1 MSPTPT
7 PGAVLPRTA
16 AVAPARREQV
26 SEKVPRTRAQRLTT
40 AAAILVVLVVP
51 ALTFPAFWLFLA
63 AQVAAF
69 AIATLGLT
77 VLYGRTGQLS
87 LAQATFMGAGA
98 YTGYVLGSHGQG
110 PLVQLLAVCAVSL
123 VAGAVVAVPTL
134 RLSGLRLALVTL
146 AVGEL
151 FAWVLIHTTSLTGGS
166 QGANVEPLVIGPL
179 DASIPL
185 FAYVLGLV
193 PALVVTAVV
202 LHLDRTQLG
211 RRMLLVRDSE
221 LAARA
226 TGVPI
231 ISTKITSFLL
241 ASVFAGIAGWLY
253 SGINGFVSPPDFNLF
268 ASVYLLVAVVVGGAG
283 SVLGAW
289 VGAAYIVVVPQVFT
303 ALGVP
308 NLYALLGGALLAVVA
323 LLAPDGLVGL
333 GRAALRRRGRAA

>member
-1 MSPTPT
+1 MSRTPT
-7 PGAVLPRTA
+7 HDMLLPKVTGVAVGSQEQVTEKLPRTRRQQVMIA
-16 AVAPARREQV
+16 LALLAV
-26 SEKVPRTRAQRLTT
+26 L
-40 AAAILVVLVVP
+40 AIP
-51 ALTFPAFWLFLA
+51 ALTFPSFWLFLA
-63 AQVAAF
+63 AQVAAY
-69 AIATLGLT
+69 AIATLGLN

-87 LAQATFMGAGA
+87 LAQATFMGVGA
-98 YTGYVLGSHGQG
+98 YAGYILGSQGYG
-110 PLVQLLAVCAVSL
+110 PLIQLLAVCAVSL

-151 FAWVLIHTTSLTGGS
+151 FAWVLIHTTELTGGS
-166 QGANVEPLVIGPL
+166 QGANVDPLVVGPL

-185 FAYVLGLV
+185 FAYLIGLV
-193 PALVVTAVV
+193 PALAATALV

-231 ISTKITSFLL
+231 VQTKIASFLL
-241 ASVFAGIAGWLY
+241 ASVFAGVAGWLY

-308 NLYALLGGALLAVVA
+308 NLYALLGGALLAAVA

-333 GRAALRRRGRAA
+333 GRAALRRHRRAA

>member
-1 MSPTPT
+1 MTSTSLPVTAPPQTPAT
-7 PGAVLPRTA
+7 VRGSAAQERPVRSRLQSVAVGLGLL
-16 AVAPARREQV
+16 AV
-26 SEKVPRTRAQRLTT
+26 
-40 AAAILVVLVVP
+40 IVLP

-63 AQVAAF
+63 AQVAAY
-69 AIATLGLT
+69 AIATLGLN

-98 YTGYVLGSHGQG
+98 YTGYVLGSRGHA

-123 VAGAVVAVPTL
+123 VVGAVVAIPTL

-151 FAWVLIHTTSLTGGS
+151 FAWVLVHTTDLTGGT

-179 DASIPL
+179 DAAVPL

-193 PALVVTAVV
+193 PALLATALV

-231 ISTKITSFLL
+231 IQTKITAFLL
-241 ASVFAGIAGWLY
+241 ASVFAGVAGWLY
-253 SGINGFVSPPDFNLF
+253 GGINGFVSPPDFNLF
-268 ASVYLLVAVVVGGAG
+268 ASVYLLVAVVIGGAR

-289 VGAAYIVVVPQVFT
+289 VGAAYIVVLPQVFT
-303 ALGVP
+303 AVGIP
-308 NLYALLGGALLAVVA
+308 NLYALVGGALLALVA

-333 GRAALRRRGRAA
+333 ARSAANRRRRTA

>member
-1 MSPTPT
+1 MTSTSLPVRATRPV
-7 PGAVLPRTA
+7 AVTVTA
-16 AVAPARREQV
+16 AEEKPTRSRRQV
-26 SEKVPRTRAQRLTT
+26 L
-40 AAAILVVLVVP
+40 LVVAGLLAVIAVP

-63 AQVAAF
+63 AQVAAY
-69 AIATLGLT
+69 AIATLGLN

-98 YTGYVLGSHGQG
+98 YTGYVLGSRGHA

-151 FAWVLIHTTSLTGGS
+151 FAWVLVHTTDLTGGT
-166 QGANVEPLVIGPL
+166 QGANVEPLVVGPL

-185 FAYVLGLV
+185 FAYLLGLL
-193 PALVVTAVV
+193 PALVATALV

-231 ISTKITSFLL
+231 IQTKIVAFLL
-241 ASVFAGIAGWLY
+241 ASVFAGVAGWLY
-253 SGINGFVSPPDFNLF
+253 GGINGFVSPPDFNLF
-268 ASVYLLVAVVVGGAG
+268 ASVYLLVAVVIGGAR

-303 ALGVP
+303 ALGIP
-308 NLYALLGGALLAVVA
+308 NLYALVGGALLALVA

-333 GRAALRRRGRAA
+333 ARSAAARVRRTA

>member
-1 MSPTPT
+1 MI
-7 PGAVLPRTA
+7 AL
-16 AVAPARREQV
+16 
-26 SEKVPRTRAQRLTT
+26 
-40 AAAILVVLVVP
+40 P

-63 AQVAAF
+63 AQVAAY
-69 AIATLGLT
+69 AIATLGLN

-87 LAQATFMGAGA
+87 LAQATFMGTGA
-98 YTGYVLGSHGQG
+98 YTGYIVGSGGHA

-123 VAGAVVAVPTL
+123 VAGLVVAVPTL

-151 FAWVLIHTTSLTGGS
+151 FAWVLVHTTDLTGGT
-166 QGANVEPLVIGPL
+166 QGANVDPLVIGPL
-179 DASIPL
+179 DATVPL
-185 FAYVLGLV
+185 FAYLLGLL
-193 PALVVTAVV
+193 PALVATAFV

-231 ISTKITSFLL
+231 IQTKIVAFLL
-241 ASVFAGIAGWLY
+241 ASLFAGVAGWLY
-253 SGINGFVSPPDFNLF
+253 AGINGFVSPPDFDLF
-268 ASVYLLVAVVVGGAG
+268 ASVYLLVAVVIGGAR

-289 VGAAYIVVVPQVFT
+289 VGAAYIVVLPQVFT
-303 ALGVP
+303 AVGIP
-308 NLYALLGGALLAVVA
+308 NLYALVGGALLALVA

-333 GRAALRRRGRAA
+333 GRSAVSRRKGIV

>member
-1 MSPTPT
+1 MTSTS
-7 PGAVLPRTA
+7 LPVTA
-16 AVAPARREQV
+16 PPQ
-26 SEKVPRTRAQRLTT
+26 TRATVRGS
-40 AAAILVVLVVP
+40 AAQERPVRSRRQSVAVGLGLLAVIVLP

-63 AQVAAF
+63 AQVAAY
-69 AIATLGLT
+69 AIATLGLN

-98 YTGYVLGSHGQG
+98 YTGYVLGSRGHA

-123 VAGAVVAVPTL
+123 VVGAVVAIPTL

-151 FAWVLIHTTSLTGGS
+151 FAWVLVHTTDLTGGT

-179 DASIPL
+179 DAAVPL

-193 PALVVTAVV
+193 PALLATALV

-231 ISTKITSFLL
+231 IQTKITAFLL
-241 ASVFAGIAGWLY
+241 ASVFAGVAGWLY
-253 SGINGFVSPPDFNLF
+253 GGINGFVSPPDFNLF
-268 ASVYLLVAVVVGGAG
+268 ASVYLLVAVVIGGAR

-289 VGAAYIVVVPQVFT
+289 VGAAYIVVLPQVFT
-303 ALGVP
+303 AVGIP
-308 NLYALLGGALLAVVA
+308 NLYALVGGALLALVA

-333 GRAALRRRGRAA
+333 ARSAANRRRRTA

>member
-1 MSPTPT
+1 MTSTS
-7 PGAVLPRTA
+7 LPVTAQAAPPDVA
-16 AVAPARREQV
+16 AVPAAAEKPARSRRQTLV
-26 SEKVPRTRAQRLTT
+26 VVVGLL
-40 AAAILVVLVVP
+40 AAIAVP

-63 AQVAAF
+63 AQVAAY
-69 AIATLGLT
+69 AIATLGLN

-98 YTGYVLGSHGQG
+98 YTGYVLGSQGQA
-110 PLVQLLAVCAVSL
+110 PLVQLLAVVAVSL
-123 VAGAVVAVPTL
+123 VVGAVVAVPTL

-151 FAWVLIHTTSLTGGS
+151 FAWVLVHTSPLTGGS

-179 DASIPL
+179 DASVPL
-185 FAYVLGLV
+185 FAYLLGLL
-193 PALVVTAVV
+193 PALLATALV

-231 ISTKITSFLL
+231 IQTKIVSFLL

-253 SGINGFVSPPDFNLF
+253 GGINGFVSPPDFNLF
-268 ASVYLLVAVVVGGAG
+268 ASVYLLVAVVIGGAR

-289 VGAAYIVVVPQVFT
+289 VGAAYIVVLPQVFT
-303 ALGVP
+303 ALGIP
-308 NLYALLGGALLAVVA
+308 NLYALVGGALLALVA

-333 GRAALRRRGRAA
+333 ARSAVGRRRRTA

>member
-1 MSPTPT
+1 MTSTSLPVPAQAAIPRGAAGSP
-7 PGAVLPRTA
+7 A
-16 AVAPARREQV
+16 AEKPARSRRQ
-26 SEKVPRTRAQRLTT
+26 T
-40 AAAILVVLVVP
+40 LVVVVGLLAVIVVP

-63 AQVAAF
+63 AQVAAY
-69 AIATLGLT
+69 AIATLGLN

-98 YTGYVLGSHGQG
+98 YTGYVLGSRGHA
-110 PLVQLLAVCAVSL
+110 PLIQLLAVVAVSL

-151 FAWVLIHTTSLTGGS
+151 FAWVLVHTTDLTGGT
-166 QGANVEPLVIGPL
+166 QGANVNPLVIGPL
-179 DASIPL
+179 DASVPL
-185 FAYVLGLV
+185 FAYLLGLL
-193 PALVVTAVV
+193 PALLATALV

-308 NLYALLGGALLAVVA
+308 NLYALLGGALLAAVA

-333 GRAALRRRGRAA
+333 GRAALRRRGSAA

>member
-1 MSPTPT
+1 MTSTSLPVSTPPAT
-7 PGAVLPRTA
+7 PAPAVGAAAEKPGRSRAQTGAVVVGLL
-16 AVAPARREQV
+16 AVVA
-26 SEKVPRTRAQRLTT
+26 
-40 AAAILVVLVVP
+40 VP
-51 ALTFPAFWLFLA
+51 ALTFPAFWLFLS

-69 AIATLGLT
+69 AIATLGLN

-98 YTGYVLGSHGQG
+98 YTGYILGSRGHG
-110 PLVQLLAVCAVSL
+110 PLLQLLAVVAVSL

-151 FAWVLIHTTSLTGGS
+151 FAWVLVHTTDLTGGS
-166 QGANVEPLVIGPL
+166 QGANVDPLVIGPL
-179 DASIPL
+179 DASVPL
-185 FAYVLGLV
+185 FAYLIGLL
-193 PALVVTAVV
+193 PALVATALV

-231 ISTKITSFLL
+231 IQTKIVSFLL
-241 ASVFAGIAGWLY
+241 ASVFAGVAGWLY

-303 ALGVP
+303 AVGIP

-333 GRAALRRRGRAA
+333 LRSAFRSRRGAAA